1 MEHLS
6 PGYGVYYIVLYVH
19 CHSAHIAYTQCIQ
32 NCIISLGRPH
42 IHRQNYNLCAQS
54 KKNALNA
61 IIHAWHSMNVCVKYI
76 ESMRA
81 TEIGRDCV
89 CSRCIWQICTS
100 DEINRI
106 AVKIYTIRC
115 SISITSSLATYGLNT
130 SASQMHRLILK
141 YHPKKDAL
149 AIKNQQSPHTHSGTV
164 SLSTDTANNLV
175 QRILFR
181 THKNI
186 LKQQKLKKK

>member
-32 NCIISLGRPH
+32 NGIISLGRPH

-61 IIHAWHSMNVCVKYI
+61 IIHAWHSMNVCEMQRVW
-76 ESMRA
+76 ERQRQ
-81 TEIGRDCV
+81 GDCV
-89 CSRCIWQICTS
+89 CSVHWQICTS

-106 AVKIYTIRC
+106 AVKIYNSVQYLLLPRPLPHTV
-115 SISITSSLATYGLNT
+115 LNA

-141 YHPKKDAL
+141 CHPKKDAL
-149 AIKNQQSPHTHSGTV
+149 AIKNQQSPHSGTV

-175 QRILFR
+175 QRILFG

-186 LKQQKLKKK
+186 QTTKIKKKK